1 MPNRLNDDG
10 SVTLDSPL
18 QVAVN
23 KTVHPQQLRQRR
35 AMLKDQIARM
45 QENLSKLREQLA
57 NVRAELRACLDAGAP
72 SVPGDE
78 NEGGGGELP

>member
-1 MPNRLNDDG
+1 MPSKVNADG
-10 SVTLDSPL
+10 TVTLDSTL
-18 QVAVN
+18 QVPVN

-35 AMLKDQIARM
+35 AQLRDQIARM

-57 NVRAELRACLDAGAP
+57 QVKAELRACIDAGAP
-72 SVPGDE
+72 SVPGDD